1 MWLFDWL
8 KPKNPKYGQVLKYN
22 LSAADEEKTRIEWQK
37 VEELLSLGK
46 PSQLKQAVIGADKIV
61 DYILTRL
68 VTGSSLGERL
78 KSARDLF
85 ERDVY
90 NSLWEAHKVRNA
102 LVHESSYDPPYFVCK
117 EVVNK
122 FKEAIL
128 SLNIRIN

>member
-8 KPKNPKYGQVLKYN
+8 KPKGPKVGQVLRYN
-22 LSAADEEKTRIEWQK
+22 LSSVDEEQTRGQWQK

-46 PSQLKQAVIGADKIV
+46 PSQLKQAVIEADKIV

-68 VTGSSLGERL
+68 VAGSSLGERM

-85 ERDVY
+85 DGDVY
-90 NSLWEAHKVRNA
+90 NRLWEAHKVRNA

-117 EVVNK
+117 EAVNK
-122 FKEAIL
+122 FKEAVL
-128 SLNIRIN
+128 SLNVRIN

>member
-8 KPKNPKYGQVLKYN
+8 KPKKLKYGQVLRYN
-22 LSAADEEKTRIEWQK
+22 LSSADEEQTRISWQK

-46 PSQLKQAVIGADKIV
+46 PSQLKQAVIEADKIV

-68 VTGSSLGERL
+68 VTGTGLGDRL
-78 KSARDLF
+78 KAARDLF
-85 ERDVY
+85 NRDVY

-102 LVHESSYDPPYFVCK
+102 LVHESSYEPPYYVCK
-117 EVVNK
+117 EAVNK